1 MVSKEVIRM
10 KKKSIP
16 GAVLGIIGAVF
27 AIIGGLGLALCAEVV
42 SASSNGAVDYTWAA
56 YVLGLGGGIVG
67 LIGAILD
74 FSKPK
79 VGGVLQL
86 IAAVMG
92 IVICILMYWQWAM
105 IIAFILFAVGGILS
119 FCVQKD
125 AA

>member
-1 MVSKEVIRM
+1 M

-42 SASSNGAVDYTWAA
+42 SASSGGAVDYTWAA
-56 YVLGLGGGIVG
+56 YVLGLGSGIVG
-67 LIGAILD
+67 LVGAILD

-79 VGGVLQL
+79 IGGILQL
-86 IAAVMG
+86 IAVVMG
-92 IVICILMYWQWAM
+92 IVVCVLMYWQWSM

-125 AA
+125 VS